1 MNKSLK
7 KEIKKYIREI
17 NLNIICDFKTRR
29 KYIGDLKA
37 SVFDYIDETNSE
49 SIDEIYS
56 HFGTPQE
63 IAKAFFEH
71 ADIRKIRKRMN
82 FTKVLLIGVI
92 IALVMWAGALI
103 YAVIDANIIN
113 RGYYEEWIGNSISVE
128 ADANNQGGRL

>member
-1 MNKSLK
+1 MNKSLN

-37 SVFDYIDETNSE
+37 SIYDYIDETNSE

-82 FTKVLLIGVI
+82 FTRVVIIGVI
-92 IALVMWAGALI
+92 IALVMWAGVLGYVTI
-103 YAVIDANIIN
+103 DDNVINP
-113 RGYYEEWIGNSISVE
+113 GYVVEEIGDVDME
-128 ADANNQGGRL
+128 ELV

>member
-7 KEIKKYIREI
+7 KEVKRYIREI
-17 NLNIICDFKTRR
+17 NSNIICDFKTRR

-37 SVFDYIDETNSE
+37 SIYDYIDETNSE
-49 SIDEIYS
+49 SMDEIYS

-82 FTKVLLIGVI
+82 FTRVVMIGVI
-92 IALVMWAGALI
+92 IALVMWAAVLA
-103 YAVIDANIIN
+103 YAIIDANYFSNEYDVEIIHELN
-113 RGYYEEWIGNSISVE
+113 DYSFITDNERGK
-128 ADANNQGGRL
+128 